1 MKNSL
6 KNDLDAKDIKSRADN
21 VKDLAGNAHES
32 VTQVRNSV
40 GVSSEIFSHKC

>member
-1 MKNSL
+1 MNERLQKLVKNSL

-32 VTQVRNSV
+32 VTQVRV
-40 GVSSEIFSHKC
+40 GT

>member
-21 VKDLAGNAHES
+21 VKDSASNAHEA
-32 VTQVRNSV
+32 VTQVSLL
-40 GVSSEIFSHKC
+40 GSF